1 MTVIEAILLGIVQG
15 VTEFLPV
22 SSSGHLTVARNL
34 MGLDEIP
41 MLFDVMMHLPTLLAV
56 VIVFR
61 KRIGALFASLF
72 RFLTRSTRED
82 DRVNLRLIVIIIIAS
97 LTTAVIGLGI
107 ERLQK
112 SFSISIKLV
121 GVFFLVTAAVLIVSR
136 FFNGSRGYGSRGYEG
151 RGYESLRLKDALLTG
166 AAQGLAVLPG
176 ISRSGMTIAASLACG
191 IERKKAG
198 EYAFILSIPAILG
211 ALTLEIKDLDLLP
224 VDPYFLTAGMISSF
238 VVGLLSLLLLL
249 RIIRKGRLYLFS
261 IYLIPVGLATILF
274 L

>member
-15 VTEFLPV
+15 ITEFLPV

-56 VIVFR
+56 ILVFR
-61 KRIGALFASLF
+61 KRIGALFASLI
-72 RFLTRSTRED
+72 RFLTRSARED
-82 DRVNLRLIVIIIIAS
+82 DRVNLRLIMIIIIAS
-97 LTTAVIGLGI
+97 VTTAVIGLAI

-112 SFSISIKLV
+112 SFPVSIKLV
-121 GVFFLVTAAVLIVSR
+121 GGFFLVTAAVLIASR
-136 FFNGSRGYGSRGYEG
+136 FFHGSRGHGSRGYE
-151 RGYESLRLKDALLTG
+151 SLKLKDALLTG

-211 ALTLEIKDLDLLP
+211 ALALEVKDLDLLP
-224 VDPYFLTAGMISSF
+224 VDPYFLTAGLISSF

-261 IYLIPVGLATILF
+261 IYLIPMGLATILF

>member
-56 VIVFR
+56 VLVFH

-82 DRVNLRLIVIIIIAS
+82 DRENLRLIVIIIIAS

-112 SFSISIKLV
+112 SFPVSIKLV
-121 GVFFLVTAAVLIVSR
+121 GGFFLVTAAVLIVSH
-136 FFNGSRGYGSRGYEG
+136 FFNGRRGYGN
-151 RGYESLRLKDALLTG
+151 RGYESLRLKDALFTG

-198 EYAFILSIPAILG
+198 EYAFILSIPAIIG
-211 ALTLEIKDLDLLP
+211 ALALEIKDLDLLP
-224 VDPYFLTAGMISSF
+224 VDPYFLTAGLISSF

-261 IYLIPVGLATILF
+261 IYLIPMGLATILF

>member
-82 DRVNLRLIVIIIIAS
+82 DGVNLRLIVIIIIAS

-112 SFSISIKLV
+112 SFSVSIKLV

-136 FFNGSRGYGSRGYEG
+136 FFNGSRGYGS

>member
-15 VTEFLPV
+15 ITEFLPV

-56 VIVFR
+56 VLVFR

-82 DRVNLRLIVIIIIAS
+82 DRENLRLIVIIIIAS
-97 LTTAVIGLGI
+97 LTTAVIGLGV

-112 SFSISIKLV
+112 SFPVSIKLV
-121 GVFFLVTAAVLIVSR
+121 GGFFLVTAAVLIASR
-136 FFNGSRGYGSRGYEG
+136 FFHGSRGHRS
-151 RGYESLRLKDALLTG
+151 RGYESLKLKDALLTG

-211 ALTLEIKDLDLLP
+211 ALALEVKDLDLLP
-224 VDPYFLTAGMISSF
+224 VDPYFLTAGLISSF

-261 IYLIPVGLATILF
+261 IYLIPMGLATILF